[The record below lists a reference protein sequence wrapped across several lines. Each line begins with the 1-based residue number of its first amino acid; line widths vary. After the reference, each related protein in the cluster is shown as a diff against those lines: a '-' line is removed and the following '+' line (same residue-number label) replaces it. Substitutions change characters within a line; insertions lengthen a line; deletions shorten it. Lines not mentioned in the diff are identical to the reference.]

1 MTAASAEKGRAIV
14 LGGKT
19 GLLGRP
25 LCAALLASGFAV
37 SPTTRSE
44 LDPFDA
50 DAVARAIEAFDATHL
65 FNTVAYTA
73 VDAAEDD
80 KAEAYRLNRD
90 LPGLLAR
97 ACDAAKVM
105 FVHYSTDFVFGGDA
119 DKPYREEDPTDPR
132 SVYGA
137 SKLAGEKAILE
148 AGTLKYQILRTA
160 WLFGPGKKNFVD
172 TILNLARTREE
183 LKVVSDQIGSPTCT
197 LDLAGWSAD
206 LAATGKTGVFH
217 AVGSGHASWCELAAE
232 AVIAAGIHCRVLPI
246 PSSAYPQKAWRP
258 RYSALSNA
266 KLAEAIGRTPRPWVQ
281 SLREYVYSQAQA
293 HTSD

>member
-1 MTAASAEKGRAIV
+1 MSAQTAEKGRAIV
-14 LGGKT
+14 LGGQT

-25 LCAALLASGFAV
+25 LTAALENTGFTV
-37 SPTTRSE
+37 LPTTRSQ

-50 DAVARAIEAFDATHL
+50 QAVARAIADFKATHL

-80 KAEAYRLNRD
+80 VDGAYRLNRD

-97 ACDAAKVM
+97 ACAAAEVM
-105 FVHYSTDFVFGGDA
+105 LVHYSTDFVFGGEA
-119 DKPYREEDPTDPR
+119 DKPYVEEDAVDPR

-137 SKLAGEKAILE
+137 SKYAGEQAILE
-148 AGTLKYQILRTA
+148 AGPRRYQILRTA

-172 TILNLARTREE
+172 TILGLARTRPE
-183 LKVVSDQIGSPTCT
+183 LKVVADQVGSPTYT

-232 AVIAAGIHCRVLPI
+232 AVTAAGLACRVLPI
-246 PSSAYPQKAWRP
+246 PSADYPQKAWRP
-258 RYSALSNA
+258 RYSVLSNA
-266 KLAEAIGRTPRPWVQ
+266 KLAETIGRAPRPWVQ
-281 SLREYVYSQAQA
+281 SVREYVYSQDHAA
-293 HTSD
+293 D